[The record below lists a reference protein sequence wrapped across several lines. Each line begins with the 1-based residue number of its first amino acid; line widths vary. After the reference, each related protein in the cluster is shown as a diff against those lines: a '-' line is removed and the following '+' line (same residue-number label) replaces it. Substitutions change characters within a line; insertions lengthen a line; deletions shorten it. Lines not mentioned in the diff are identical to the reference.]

1 MGSQQSVSKDVIAND
16 FRTSA
21 QSKLGPEVLDAAVKT
36 LQDTATKKH
45 ATGSIMSLIF
55 YLQITVDCK
64 DDDRHFVGNVGGIST
79 PGGGALI
86 GDIYSDDFEKL
97 YNNTNVIQ
105 FTATPVYTCVIFF
118 DSESHVLGHFQ
129 AGAISTV
136 AGTGGGTGL
145 WSQGKTTFP
154 LRLDNQHG
162 GTYIAHGKLAY
173 DLNGARQ
180 TASNTASGGLSSTQQ
195 IPKGATNLEYVVTY
209 TANSS
214 KDEFHWSDITK
225 DIHIEVRGVWPGHP
239 SAKQV

>member
-1 MGSQQSVSKDVIAND
+1 METQEKVSRELIAND
-16 FRTSA
+16 FRKSA
-21 QSKLGPEVLDAAVKT
+21 QSQLSSEALNAAAKT
-36 LQDTATKKH
+36 LRETSASKR
-45 ATGSIMSLIF
+45 ATGSIMSMIF
-55 YLQITVDCK
+55 YLQITVDSP
-64 DDDRHFVGNVGGIST
+64 DDHRNFIGNVGGIST

-105 FTATPVYTCVIFF
+105 FTAAPGYTCVIFF
-118 DSESHVLGHFQ
+118 DSESHVLGSFQ
-129 AGAISTV
+129 AGAVSTV
-136 AGTGGGTGL
+136 AGTGGGTGH
-145 WSQGKTTFP
+145 WSQGDTTFP

-180 TASNTASGGLSSTQQ
+180 AASNTASGGLSSTLQV
-195 IPKGATNLEYVVTY
+195 PKGATNLDYVVTY
-209 TANSS
+209 TASS
-214 KDEFHWSDITK
+214 AKDEFKWPDITK